1 MHRWILR
8 ATLIATV
15 LIVISPLLSAQQT
28 GSIVG
33 TVADST
39 GAVVPHAKATL
50 INSGTAET
58 RSTTTNTD
66 GFFVFSG
73 VVSGDYTVK
82 IESKGFRPAE
92 QSGIHLSPGDR
103 RNVNV
108 SLAVGAGTENVTVEA
123 NASSVI
129 VDSGDLSSVL
139 SQDDISKTALTSR
152 DVTELIKTM
161 PGFNQFTNFGG
172 MQNKPGYDA
181 TITGI
186 QSAVGNAVNTVGVPS
201 RAGGADLTSDGAH
214 IIDPGCNCN
223 ATQTVNPDMVAELKI
238 TSSAYGAD
246 QQTGPVVIAAVGK
259 SGSSTYHGSAYLNF
273 RDGALNST
281 DWMVNHV
288 GQPKPDERYWY
299 PGAQIGGPVP
309 FTHKKLVFFGGFEY
323 YNQTFPEQTSGG
335 LLKANVPTLSER
347 AGLFDPTL
355 SDNAAACNAMASWV
369 SGGYRCQQFTAINTA
384 SGTVNGIQNDNVSA
398 YIAPGAKALL
408 NEIPKPNFSPTGA
421 LDFNYVKPLVNTNN
435 GYMFHTRVDYSF
447 SDSLKLYVSYN
458 QQHDLYGLPVMRWW
472 LAGDSVDYP
481 GGISSSSHSK
491 TLSANL
497 VKVFNA
503 SATNELQASL
513 GYLYTPNSIGNEG
526 VVDKTTTAYPY
537 AYPSSSKILPAIYNT
552 WWNND
557 FGVPFQYDTGRYAYF
572 IHKVQPSIDDN
583 FTKVFKTH
591 TVTAG
596 VSYYGVWDRE
606 ASFGQGNGPNGTV
619 GYGPVWGTG
628 GYGLDPVLNF
638 MTDLSSSYSVQ
649 NVTAPNL
656 TGYSLG
662 FFGQDDWK
670 VTRRLTLNLG
680 LRLVHDTPY
689 TDTTGDF
696 GIPAWTPA
704 WYKADVAA
712 GITDLPGMRWH
723 GLDLLGGGI
732 HSDPNVPMSGHTLN
746 ALFYSPRFGVAYDVF
761 GSGKTVAR
769 GGFGVYYYR
778 DGLGGSAG
786 TSAAQGGSS
795 CQTTGS
801 MSNSFLSQITA
812 STITCSNS
820 SNGVTGGSA
829 NDPNDHVEP
838 RSWTYN
844 FTVSQQTPGKT
855 VLEVS
860 YMGSQTTDLINPITG
875 NLNAQVPIGAYMKP
889 DPNPASAKYGQ
900 VLPVSV
906 IGSTYVQ
913 DYLPYPNYSSFGL
926 INHGAWSNYNALL
939 VAWNKQRGPLTYN
952 LNYTFSKTLGILGN
966 SIDPININNDYSVL
980 NSDRTH
986 VLNAT
991 YAYEVGN
998 RFRKSRLEGAILNG
1012 WMIAGISGLQS
1023 GPPIQQS
1030 FSANMGLGGTNTST
1044 DVVVSGTDY
1053 GTNSIKNANYLGTP
1067 DYTLFPVLTCNPGN
1081 GLKSRQFVNPSC
1093 FALPAAPQFVTS
1105 GANAGVLTALG
1116 GNGPSRMPYFRGP
1129 KFMSN
1134 DLAASRTMKINE
1146 HQNVQIKFSA
1156 TNFLNHALTSFDQS
1170 NSQNLSLNYTTGAL
1184 ATTGSANGGN
1194 WVYGVPNEKFGRRVL
1209 ETTLRYNF

>member
-1 MHRWILR
+1 MRIWILR
-8 ATLIATV
+8 ATLIATILV
-15 LIVISPLLSAQQT
+15 VISPLLSAQQT

-33 TVADST
+33 TVADPT
-39 GAVVPHAKATL
+39 GAVVPHAKVTL
-50 INSGTAET
+50 TNSGTAET
-58 RSTTTNTD
+58 RSSTTNSD

-73 VVSGDYTVK
+73 AVAGDYTVK
-82 IESKGFRPAE
+82 IESKGFRSAE

-108 SLAVGAGTENVTVEA
+108 SLAVGAGTESVTVEA

-129 VDSGDLSSVL
+129 VDSGDLSSTL
-139 SQDDISKTALTSR
+139 SQAQISKTALTSR

-161 PGFNQFTNFGG
+161 PGFSQFTNFGG

-181 TITGI
+181 TITSI

-259 SGSSTYHGSAYLNF
+259 SGTSAYHGSAYLNF
-273 RDGALNST
+273 RDAAMNST
-281 DWMVNHV
+281 DWMVNHLA
-288 GQPKPDERYWY
+288 QPKPDERYWY
-299 PGAQIGGPVP
+299 PGGQIGGPVP
-309 FTHKKLVFFGGFEY
+309 LTHKKLVFFSGFEY
-323 YNQTFPEQTSGG
+323 YNQRFPEQTSGG

-347 AGLFDPTL
+347 AGHFDPTL
-355 SDNAAACNAMASWV
+355 PDNAAACNAMASWV

-384 SGTVNGIQNDNVSA
+384 NGTVTGIHNDDISA
-398 YIAPGAKALL
+398 YIAQGAKALL

-421 LDFNYVKPLVNTNN
+421 LDFNYVKTLVNTNN

-447 SDSLKLYVSYN
+447 TDSLKLYVSYN

-472 LAGDSVDYP
+472 LAADSVDYP
-481 GGISSSSHSK
+481 GAISSSSNSK

-497 VKVFNA
+497 VKIFNA
-503 SATNELQASL
+503 STTNELQVSL
-513 GYLYTPNSIGNEG
+513 GYLYTPNSIGNEAA
-526 VVDKTTTAYPY
+526 VDKTATGYPY
-537 AYPSSSKILPAIYNT
+537 SYPSSSKILPSINNT

-583 FTKVFKTH
+583 FSKVFKTH
-591 TVTAG
+591 TVKAG

-619 GYGPVWGTG
+619 GYGPVWGMG

-638 MTDLSSSYSVQ
+638 MTDLTSAFSVQ

-670 VTRRLTLNLG
+670 VNRRLTLNLG
-680 LRLVHDTPY
+680 LRMVHDTPY
-689 TDTTGDF
+689 TDATGNF

-704 WYKADVAA
+704 WYASDVAA
-712 GITDLPGMRWH
+712 GVTALPGMRWH
-723 GLDLLGGGI
+723 GLDLLGGGV
-732 HSDPNVPMSGHTLN
+732 HSDPTVPMAGHTLN
-746 ALFYSPRFGVAYDVF
+746 TLFYSPRFGVAYDVF

-786 TSAAQGGSS
+786 TSTAQGGSS
-795 CQTTGS
+795 CQTTGAL
-801 MSNSFLSQITA
+801 SNSFLSQITA
-812 STITCSNS
+812 STITCANS
-820 SNGVTGGSA
+820 TNGVTGGTA

-844 FTVSQQTPGKT
+844 FTLSQQTLAKT

-860 YMGSQTTDLINPITG
+860 YMGSQTTNLINPITG
-875 NLNAQVPIGAYMKP
+875 NLNAEVPIGAYMKP
-889 DPNPASAKYGQ
+889 DPNPASAMHGQ
-900 VLPVSV
+900 VLPVYTITNSFL
-906 IGSTYVQ
+906 Q
-913 DYLPYPNYSSFGL
+913 DYLPYPNYTSLGL

-939 VAWNKQRGPLTYN
+939 VAWNKQQGSLTYN
-952 LNYTFSKTLGILGN
+952 LNYTFSKTLGILSN
-966 SIDPININNDYSVL
+966 AIDPININNDYGVL

-998 RFRKSRLEGAILNG
+998 RFRKNKLEGAVLNG
-1012 WMIAGISGLQS
+1012 WMISGISSLQS

-1030 FSANMGLGGTNTST
+1030 FSLNMGLGGTNTAS
-1044 DVVVSGTDY
+1044 DVVVSGTAY
-1053 GTNSIKNANYLGTP
+1053 GINSIKNTNYLGSP

-1081 GLKSRQFVNPSC
+1081 GLKSGQFVNPSC
-1093 FALPAAPQFVTS
+1093 FALPAPPQFITS
-1105 GANAGVLTALG
+1105 GPNAGVLTALG

-1129 KFMSN
+1129 MYFSN

-1156 TNFLNHALTSFDQS
+1156 TNFFNHALTSFDQS
-1170 NSQNLSLNYTTGAL
+1170 NSQNLSLNYTAGTL
-1184 ATTGSANGGN
+1184 ATTGSANGGT
-1194 WVYGVPNEKFGRRVL
+1194 WVYGIPNEKFGRRVL
-1209 ETTLRYNF
+1209 EMTLRYSF